1 MKNFKVKLLLKRVL
15 SWSLILIYIYIFLAS
30 IRRRWMDRR
39 GERIAHFLDFQDRRL
54 QNLVWGKA
62 ERRGIIHNRGAA
74 AAWTTARVWK
84 VAEAHVCVKPRM
96 GKGRYHG
103 YTYGFRWR
111 TPPLEQSRL
120 NTSIVGQGYRSLSL
134 SLFRAW
140 NKIIWCTDRW
150 KKGEEREYGRRK
162 GKWMGNCRIF
172 YLTKKED
179 ERIIV
184 VWKA

>member
-96 GKGRYHG
+96 GKRRYHG

-111 TPPLEQSRL
+111 TPPLHPVWTLRL
-120 NTSIVGQGYRSLSL
+120 LVKAIDLSL

-140 NKIIWCTDRW
+140 NKIIWCIGGR
-150 KKGEEREYGRRK
+150 KEKEES
-162 GKWMGNCRIF
+162 M
-172 YLTKKED
+172 D
-179 ERIIV
+179 EEKANEWEIV
-184 VWKA
+184 ASFI

>member
-1 MKNFKVKLLLKRVL
+1 
-15 SWSLILIYIYIFLAS
+15 
-30 IRRRWMDRR
+30 MDRR

-120 NTSIVGQGYRSLSL
+120 NLRLLVKAIDLSL

-140 NKIIWCTDRW
+140 NKIIWCTDWR
-150 KKGEEREYGRRK
+150 KKGEGREYGRRK

-172 YLTKKED
+172 YPTKKED

>member
-15 SWSLILIYIYIFLAS
+15 SWSLIPIYIYIFLAS

-39 GERIAHFLDFQDRRL
+39 GERIAHFLDFQDCRL

-120 NTSIVGQGYRSLSL
+120 NPSIVGQGYRSLSL

-140 NKIIWCTDRW
+140 NKIIWCIGGRKEKEESMDEEKANEWEIVASFIWR
-150 KKGEEREYGRRK
+150 KKRMNE
-162 GKWMGNCRIF
+162 
-172 YLTKKED
+172 
-179 ERIIV
+179 
-184 VWKA
+184 

>member
-1 MKNFKVKLLLKRVL
+1 
-15 SWSLILIYIYIFLAS
+15 
-30 IRRRWMDRR
+30 MDRR

-120 NTSIVGQGYRSLSL
+120 NPSIVGQGYRSLSL
-134 SLFRAW
+134 YLSFEPGIKLFGARIGGRKEKEESMDEEKANEW
-140 NKIIWCTDRW
+140 EIVASFIWR
-150 KKGEEREYGRRK
+150 KKRMNE
-162 GKWMGNCRIF
+162 
-172 YLTKKED
+172 
-179 ERIIV
+179 
-184 VWKA
+184 